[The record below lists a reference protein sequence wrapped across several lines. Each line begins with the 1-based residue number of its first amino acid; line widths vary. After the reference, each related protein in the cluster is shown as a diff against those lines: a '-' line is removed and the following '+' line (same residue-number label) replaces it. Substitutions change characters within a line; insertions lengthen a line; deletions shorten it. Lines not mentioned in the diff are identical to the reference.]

1 MERTKP
7 ASEALEPSPGR
18 GGEIDVKC
26 VGISK
31 SFRDFWMRPRVRAV
45 ESLDLEIRRGEI
57 YALLGPNGSGKSTT
71 IKMLLGLVA
80 PTAGRIAVLGRR
92 PRDVATKRYVGYLP
106 EESYLYRFLSARE
119 TLDYYGRLFRLPA
132 RLRRERIDM
141 LLEMVGL
148 DAVEH
153 RPVGE
158 FSKGMQRRVGLAQSL
173 INDPQLL
180 ILDEPTSGMDPVGA
194 KQIKDLVADLGRRG
208 KTVLLCTHQL
218 SDVEDLCDR
227 VAIMFG
233 GRVRAEGTCDA
244 LLEQEDRTTIRTTA
258 LPPAVVAEVRGVLER
273 HGIGSVDVERPRR
286 RMESLFLEIVE
297 QARAEGAQTSG
308 ATSGGRVAD
317 FLRSGAAPSEAAA
330 VEPAP
335 QAASAKPASDTTA
348 VEPVAEATGPVDTA
362 LIDRLTNRQ

>member
-1 MERTKP
+1 
-7 ASEALEPSPGR
+7 
-18 GGEIDVKC
+18 
-26 VGISK
+26 
-31 SFRDFWMRPRVRAV
+31 
-45 ESLDLEIRRGEI
+45 
-57 YALLGPNGSGKSTT
+57 
-71 IKMLLGLVA
+71 MLL
-80 PTAGRIAVLGRR
+80 
-92 PRDVATKRYVGYLP
+92 D
-106 EESYLYRFLSARE
+106 
-119 TLDYYGRLFRLPA
+119 
-132 RLRRERIDM
+132 
-141 LLEMVGL
+141 MVGL

-194 KQIKDLVADLGRRG
+194 KQIKDLIADLGRRG

-233 GRVRAEGTCDA
+233 GRVRAEGTCDE
-244 LLEQEDRTTIRTTA
+244 LLEQEDRTTIRTAA

-273 HGIGSVDVERPRR
+273 HGIGPVAVERPRR

-297 QARAEGAQTSG
+297 QARAEGARTSG

-317 FLRSGAAPSEAAA
+317 FLRSGVEPSPASPSAPAVPASPSPRPVVSTKAEDPAAA
-330 VEPAP
+330 VP
-335 QAASAKPASDTTA
+335 TA
-348 VEPVAEATGPVDTA
+348 VEPSTAAPAASEPTGPVDTA
-362 LIDRLTNRQ
+362 LIDRLTNRQP

>member
-1 MERTKP
+1 
-7 ASEALEPSPGR
+7 
-18 GGEIDVKC
+18 
-26 VGISK
+26 
-31 SFRDFWMRPRVRAV
+31 
-45 ESLDLEIRRGEI
+45 
-57 YALLGPNGSGKSTT
+57 
-71 IKMLLGLVA
+71 
-80 PTAGRIAVLGRR
+80 
-92 PRDVATKRYVGYLP
+92 
-106 EESYLYRFLSARE
+106 
-119 TLDYYGRLFRLPA
+119 
-132 RLRRERIDM
+132 
-141 LLEMVGL
+141 
-148 DAVEH
+148 
-153 RPVGE
+153 
-158 FSKGMQRRVGLAQSL
+158 
-173 INDPQLL
+173 
-180 ILDEPTSGMDPVGA
+180 MDPVGA